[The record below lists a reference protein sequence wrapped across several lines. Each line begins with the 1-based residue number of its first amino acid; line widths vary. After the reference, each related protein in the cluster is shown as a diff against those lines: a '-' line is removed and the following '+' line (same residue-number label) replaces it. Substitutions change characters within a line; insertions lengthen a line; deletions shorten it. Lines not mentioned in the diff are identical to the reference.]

1 MQYSLYEPQKPH
13 VHKPEEAEKY
23 RKRMFWFRI
32 SIFSVALILM
42 VWMLWRVWPTAP
54 GLVIELGV
62 DGELTMDGKPMGV
75 GRVFSFPQL
84 QIGKHIVVAK
94 PSKPVFYITEQTE
107 RIDLQYGTKETVRML
122 EVASCTIDSK
132 PQGAWVVMS
141 HQTDGDLL
149 IGKTPV
155 KTVIP
160 YGYYEAILRLPG
172 YPESRTSVLSSESS
186 EIKHFVDFEKL
197 ALAEEK
203 SSKLTENFI
212 VSSLPPYAMVK
223 IDDIEITSP
232 GKLLLEG
239 GYHKVCLF
247 SGQMQVICTDVVL
260 PTVGK
265 PVVISWPDNIT
276 SPCLYF
282 GEGLYP
288 LPRDARNITVSP
300 DGARLLF
307 NTQAGYV
314 NCVDLVTGKELWATK
329 LDRAFNALPA
339 MILGVDEEKVYG
351 SAGIPPG
358 LDWGDFGGST
368 AFAIN
373 LETGSEINVD
383 KLYSGSV
390 LPMGPSRFQTGN
402 SKFYGHVWRGPL
414 QPNTSI
420 PKGMEAVVV
429 TGDDVKRF
437 THEVSYWDEAD
448 FLGVS
453 VSAKKNSPIFVYQT
467 IQKGYGSGFVDV
479 HVLDTQNAKPVK
491 DGGKDEKPRY
501 YEGNWINFSGPFPAK
516 GVCFDEGFDTKGTFI
531 MWNDHQIAS
540 VAYPSGKV
548 VWKRYV
554 DNVPAQPPAIV
565 LAKGKPVIL
574 LNFAVLPFELQFD
587 LHTGNQV
594 VSRTKPQNPAEAI
607 GGEACPGGV
616 FVLPKGK
623 VVSGIKSDQNGNF
636 KPAWV
641 KIYDNVLVKASPW
654 GALVILNNTVT
665 LLGSHE
671 LAPIMSFKLPGLG
684 SPKEA
689 KIFGSQNNLAIYV
702 GTSCW
707 IVDRYGMVKGYFA
720 NVSSLQ
726 ALESNGHKALLATIG
741 ERQVVIPWP

>member
-13 VHKPEEAEKY
+13 VHKPEEAEKH
-23 RKRMFWFRI
+23 RKRMFWFRT
-32 SIFSVALILM
+32 SILSIALILV

-62 DGELTMDGKPMGV
+62 DGELSMDGKPMGV
-75 GRVFSFPQL
+75 GKEFSFPQL
-84 QIGKHIVVAK
+84 QIGKHMVTVK
-94 PSKPVFYITEQTE
+94 PVKPVFYITEQTE
-107 RIDLQYGTKETVRML
+107 RIDLQYGTKETIKML

-132 PQGAWVVMS
+132 PQGAWVVMN
-141 HQTDGDLL
+141 HQTEGELL
-149 IGKTPV
+149 IGKTPI

-212 VSSLPPYAMVK
+212 VSSLPSYAMVK
-223 IDDIEITSP
+223 IDNIEITSP
-232 GKLLLEG
+232 KRLLLEG

-247 SGQMQVICTDVVL
+247 SGQTQVICTDVVL

-265 PVVISWPDNIT
+265 PVIISWPDNIT

-288 LPRDARNITVSP
+288 LPYDVRNITVSP
-300 DGARLLF
+300 DGSRLLF
-307 NTQAGYV
+307 NTQASYV
-314 NCVDLVTGKELWATK
+314 NCVDLITGRELWATK
-329 LDRAFNALPA
+329 LDRAFNGLPA
-339 MILGVDEEKVYG
+339 MILGADDEKVYG

-358 LDWGDFGGST
+358 LNWGGPGST
-368 AFAIN
+368 AFAIS
-373 LETGSEINVD
+373 LETGSEIDID
-383 KLYSGSV
+383 KLYSGSA
-390 LPMGPSRFQTGN
+390 LPMSPPKFQAGG
-402 SKFYGHVWRGPL
+402 SQFYGHVWKGPV
-414 QPNTSI
+414 QPNLSI

-429 TGDDVKRF
+429 TGNEVKRF
-437 THEVSYWDEAD
+437 THDVDYWDEAD

-453 VSAKKNSPIFVYQT
+453 VSAKKNWPIFVYQT

-479 HVLDTQNAKPVK
+479 HVLDTQDAKPIK
-491 DGGKDEKPRY
+491 TGEEDEKARY
-501 YEGNWINFSGPFPAK
+501 YEGSWINFSGPFPAK
-516 GVCFDEGFDTKGTFI
+516 GVCFDGGFDTKGTFI

-540 VAYPSGKV
+540 VAYPSGKI
-548 VWKRYV
+548 VWKKYV
-554 DNVPAQPPAIV
+554 DNVPSQPPTIIS
-565 LAKGKPVIL
+565 AKGKPVVL
-574 LNFAVLPFELQFD
+574 LNFKVSPYELQFD
-587 LHTGNQV
+587 LYTGEQIV
-594 VSRTKPQNPAEAI
+594 ARSKPQDAAEAI

-623 VVSGIKSDQNGNF
+623 IVSGVKSDANGNF
-636 KPAWV
+636 KPTWV
-641 KIYDNVLVKASPW
+641 KVYDDVLVKASPW

-671 LAPIMSFKLPGLG
+671 LAPVMSIKLPGLG

-689 KIFGSQNNLAIYV
+689 QVFGNQNDLAIYA

-707 IVDRYGMVKGYFA
+707 IVDRYGLVKGYFA
-720 NVSSLQ
+720 NVSSLH

-741 ERQVVIPWP
+741 QRQVVIPWP